1 MTAKVISFI
10 NMKGGVGKTTL
21 LFELTHF
28 INQKFLKS
36 DGTPFKILLID
47 TDPQS
52 NLTQREQ
59 ERFSVYNQLPS
70 DDIIFGNKSIQ
81 RLFDSDMP
89 SSQSRGKNEV
99 VFELKDDLH
108 LIPGELKTV
117 FLERTQAGKGVILR
131 NFIIDNDL
139 KSQYDLIFID
149 CPPTYSLYTELSMLI
164 SDFYFIP
171 TLPDAYSILG
181 ISLLEDVV
189 DDLKTIHRNDVF
201 QNSTGPELLG
211 IVLNNVRQDNRK
223 AVGWA
228 KTVRE
233 AYSDSVF
240 ENQIPYKSKI
250 AGSTLERSA
259 ADTKDTKVIEII
271 SNVASEF
278 LDRLKISYQQKRTK
292 Q

>member
-240 ENQIPYKSKI
+240 KNQIPYKSKI

-278 LDRLKISYQQKRTK
+278 LERLKISYKQKK
-292 Q
+292 D